1 MLMRCREKQL
11 MSIFAPPMTVTILPV
26 LNLPLVF
33 FILFFTFYIYFTLK
47 RVEDTKSEIYKK
59 LKALF
64 QKIFITYYNEYIM
77 QDNLAQ
83 IPGRIKELREILEIS
98 AIDMARDIG
107 ISLET
112 YLKYESGELDIP
124 ISALYKISAEFQVDA
139 TVLLTG
145 EDPRMDTASVCRRGK
160 GVRVERYP
168 GYEFSSLAYNFKG
181 RTIEPLLVYLDPSK
195 EAAAPVAHSGQEF
208 NYVVSG
214 KVKVTVG
221 RQEYTLETG
230 DSIYFDAGLPH
241 RQAAEEG
248 PAQFITIIQER

>member
-1 MLMRCREKQL
+1 
-11 MSIFAPPMTVTILPV
+11 
-26 LNLPLVF
+26 
-33 FILFFTFYIYFTLK
+33 
-47 RVEDTKSEIYKK
+47 
-59 LKALF
+59 
-64 QKIFITYYNEYIM
+64 M
-77 QDNLAQ
+77 QDNFTQ

-98 AIDMARDIG
+98 ALDMARDAAIP
-107 ISLET
+107 LET

-124 ISALYKISAEFQVDA
+124 ISALYHISARLGVDA

-160 GVRVERYP
+160 GVRIERYP

-195 EAAAPVAHSGQEF
+195 EAAAPVTHSGQEF
-208 NYVVSG
+208 NYVIEG
-214 KVKVTVG
+214 KIRITVG
-221 RQEYTLETG
+221 KREYTLETG

-241 RQAAEEG
+241 GQAAVDG